1 VEREDAVIRLVQEA
15 DMEALLAIRR
25 EALTN
30 DPAAFSA
37 SVASDRAL
45 DPESVRALLAHPDL
59 HAVFG
64 AFRGNDLVGMTGVYR
79 HRTEKER
86 HKAVVWGMYVRR
98 THRGAGLGRALLAEA
113 VRFARS
119 LAGVTHLHLSV
130 SESARSAQNV
140 YEAAGFAAWG
150 IEPASLYVNGEFITV
165 RHMVLDLRTPPS

>member
-1 VEREDAVIRLVQEA
+1 MRCASCAGGRGPFTGDDRTPVEREDAVIRLVQEA

-64 AFRGNDLVGMTGVYR
+64 AFRGNDL
-79 HRTEKER
+79 
-86 HKAVVWGMYVRR
+86 
-98 THRGAGLGRALLAEA
+98 AEA

>member
-37 SVASDRAL
+37 SVAS
-45 DPESVRALLAHPDL
+45 DL